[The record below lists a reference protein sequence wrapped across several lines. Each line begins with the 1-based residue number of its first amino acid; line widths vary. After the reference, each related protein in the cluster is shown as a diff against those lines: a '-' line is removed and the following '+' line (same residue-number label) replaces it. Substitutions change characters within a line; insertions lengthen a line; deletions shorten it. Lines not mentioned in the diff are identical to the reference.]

1 MTQKLLPVSPLL
13 PFVLFY
19 LLLTKT
25 IQFKAERLA
34 MREREMDDTK
44 RVVENLLD
52 SRYLKDRESHLI
64 SELAKPKILSE
75 KERETVSDGTV

>member
-1 MTQKLLPVSPLL
+1 
-13 PFVLFY
+13 
-19 LLLTKT
+19 
-25 IQFKAERLA
+25 
-34 MREREMDDTK
+34 MDDTK
-44 RVVENLLD
+44 TVVENLLD

>member
-1 MTQKLLPVSPLL
+1 
-13 PFVLFY
+13 
-19 LLLTKT
+19 
-25 IQFKAERLA
+25 
-34 MREREMDDTK
+34 MDDTK

-75 KERETVSDGTV
+75 KERETVRDGTV